1 MRGIGDLRAETPV
14 CAMDLV
20 GKGGGGEEPV
30 GQTWRGRRRGD
41 RSSLANARVR
51 RPREKIVVM
60 QHGSWDRVPIDA
72 QSVEAPLSRSAVFLV
87 MAAGADDA
95 HLAGVRDVLGG
106 VGDLVKN
113 VGFRDLG
120 GRLSCVVGIG
130 SELWDRLS
138 PGRRPADLR
147 PFVPIQGP
155 VHAAPSTPG
164 DLLFHLRAEREDMTF
179 ELERQLLDLIG
190 EAAEVVDETTGFR
203 YFDARDLLGFVD
215 GTANPTGAELPD
227 AALIGADADPQFA
240 GGSYVVVQKYLH
252 DMAGWAALSTEE
264 QEAIMGRTKI
274 DNTEIDDDAAPR
286 KSHKSLAT
294 IEDDAGGELD
304 ILRDNMPF
312 GRPGAG
318 EFGTYFIGYAGRLWV
333 IEKML
338 ERMFVGVPP
347 GAYDRLLDFSTAMTG
362 STFFVPTAA
371 MLDELAE
378 PPTESAAATV
388 DTGVQASPAATSS
401 SLGIGSLRGQT

>member
-1 MRGIGDLRAETPV
+1 ME
-14 CAMDLV
+14 
-20 GKGGGGEEPV
+20 
-30 GQTWRGRRRGD
+30 
-41 RSSLANARVR
+41 
-51 RPREKIVVM
+51 
-60 QHGSWDRVPIDA
+60 HGAWERVPIDA

-87 MAAGADDA
+87 MVAGPGEGD
-95 HLAGVRDVLGG
+95 LARIRDVLGA

-130 SELWDRLS
+130 SALWDRLS
-138 PGRRPADLR
+138 PDRRPADLH
-147 PFVPIQGP
+147 PFAPIEGP
-155 VHAAPSTPG
+155 VHVAPSTPG
-164 DLLFHLRAEREDMTF
+164 DLLFHVRAEREDMTF

-190 EAAEVVDETTGFR
+190 DAADAADETTGFR

-227 AALIGADADPQFA
+227 AALIGADTDPDFA

-274 DNTEIDDDAAPR
+274 DNIEIDDDDAPR
-286 KSHKSLAT
+286 KSHKTLAT
-294 IEDDAGGELD
+294 IEDDAGAELA

-333 IEKML
+333 IEQML

-347 GAYDRLLDFSTAMTG
+347 GAYDRLLDFSTASTG
-362 STFFVPTAA
+362 TTFFVPTAR
-371 MLDELAE
+371 MLEELAE
-378 PPTESAAATV
+378 PPADPAAATV
-388 DTGVQASPAATSS
+388 DGRGEAPSPAPPP
-401 SLGIGSLRGQT
+401 SLGIGSLREPT